1 MGTSSDFGG
10 YAESYTEQLFRVTG
24 ARWWFWLA
32 LVVTLGG
39 VL

>member
-1 MGTSSDFGG
+1 MGTSSDFGA
-10 YAESYTEQLFRVTG
+10 YTESYTEQLFRVTG
-24 ARWWFWLA
+24 AHWPYWLA